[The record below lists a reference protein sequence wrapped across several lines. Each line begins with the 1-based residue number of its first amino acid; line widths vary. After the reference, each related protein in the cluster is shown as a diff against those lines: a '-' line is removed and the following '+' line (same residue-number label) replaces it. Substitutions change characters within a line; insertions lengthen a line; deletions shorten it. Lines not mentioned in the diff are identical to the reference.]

1 VRRYSVRTEQAY
13 VLWVRRFVRFHGMR
27 HPQELGA
34 REVREFLTWL
44 AVERRVAASTQDQA
58 RSALLFLYREVL
70 GQRLPALENVAQA
83 KQSRKLPVVLTPAE
97 VMRVLAELHGVHLL
111 LVGLMYGSGLRLMEA
126 LRLRVKDLDF
136 GHGCIQV
143 RGGKGGKDRVVTLA
157 ENLIP
162 ALRLHLLSVR
172 RVFERDRAEG
182 RANVWLPDALAR
194 KYPRAPA
201 EWAWQ
206 YAFPAASLSRDPRAG
221 VWRRHHLGERG
232 VQKAVRS
239 AVLRAGLDKPV
250 SCHTFRHCFATH
262 LLAAGADIRTVQ
274 EQLGHSDVRT
284 TQIYTHVLGKGSS
297 AVISPLSRLPIG
309 GEAL

>member
-1 VRRYSVRTEQAY
+1 
-13 VLWVRRFVRFHGMR
+13 
-27 HPQELGA
+27 
-34 REVREFLTWL
+34 
-44 AVERRVAASTQDQA
+44 
-58 RSALLFLYREVL
+58 
-70 GQRLPALENVAQA
+70 
-83 KQSRKLPVVLTPAE
+83 
-97 VMRVLAELHGVHLL
+97 
-111 LVGLMYGSGLRLMEA
+111 
-126 LRLRVKDLDF
+126 
-136 GHGCIQV
+136 
-143 RGGKGGKDRVVTLA
+143 
-157 ENLIP
+157 
-162 ALRLHLLSVR
+162 
-172 RVFERDRAEG
+172 VFERDRAEG

-194 KYPRAPA
+194 KHPRAPA